1 MIIKTVTVWKFLKE
15 IHHKRDAKLYIQNNF
30 ITTKEAKENFLKENA
45 KNANN
50 KGFFWACWFMHD
62 FLLFFNSLKQCG

>member
-1 MIIKTVTVWKFLKE
+1 MMIIKTVTVWKFLKE

-30 ITTKEAKENFLKENA
+30 ITTKEANENFLKENA

-50 KGFFWACWFMHD
+50 TGVFFELVGLCMIFFY
-62 FLLFFNSLKQCG
+62 FLIL